1 MRCKPLAILAV
12 LGVGLLLGGCGTQIE
27 EARPAF
33 GYSGLAAGDPTLSS
47 YEQAKADFAAARYGL
62 AAKRFRMAM
71 ADDPASVEAVN
82 GLAAAYDQL
91 GRYDLAERYY
101 RRALAMDPTSVQT
114 LNNFGYS
121 LLLQGRHDLALAFFR
136 DAVRFD
142 PENAVIVANAEQAV
156 AARLVIDEPASA
168 SAGAVP
174 MPQAAGAPQGPESDT
189 GPRIVRLNAAEQQ
202 LQLQPRLAAA
212 AAVAAPAM
220 PAVPV
225 LPVDARPLPALPAPA
240 DVRLA
245 PIPVALRPTV
255 RVAAP
260 AEAQDAVLMP
270 AGPAEVSAAAVA
282 LAGTIE
288 LANGNGRRLMAARM
302 QAYLGQSGIV
312 AARLTNADHFA
323 HAATLITFRPGH
335 RGLAEALSASL
346 PVTPRLQEVSAQAS
360 DVRVLLGGDLLEFD
374 RALLQAERIRSHAD
388 AV

>member
-1 MRCKPLAILAV
+1 VDHEQLVEAARAARERAYAPYSKFRMGSAV
-12 LGVGLLLGGCGTQIE
+12 ATAEGSTLTGAVVENVSL
-27 EARPAF
+27 
-33 GYSGLAAGDPTLSS
+33 GLA
-47 YEQAKADFAAARYGL
+47 
-62 AAKRFRMAM
+62 MC
-71 ADDPASVEAVN
+71 
-82 GLAAAYDQL
+82 
-91 GRYDLAERYY
+91 AERV
-101 RRALAMDPTSVQT
+101 ALFS
-114 LNNFGYS
+114 
-121 LLLQGRHDLALAFFR
+121 
-136 DAVRFD
+136 
-142 PENAVIVANAEQAV
+142 AV
-156 AARLVIDEPASA
+156 AAGARASGASA
-168 SAGAVP
+168 
-174 MPQAAGAPQGPESDT
+174 T
-189 GPRIVRLNAAEQQ
+189 
-202 LQLQPRLAAA
+202 AA